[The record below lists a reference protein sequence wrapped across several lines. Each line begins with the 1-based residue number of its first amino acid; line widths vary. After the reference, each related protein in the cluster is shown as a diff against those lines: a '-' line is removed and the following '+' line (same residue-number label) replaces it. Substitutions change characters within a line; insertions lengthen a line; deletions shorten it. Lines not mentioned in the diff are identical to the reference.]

1 MKLSYIYLLCSLNS
15 VCSLGYALPICK
27 NCKHFMNNK
36 CKLFPRIDESK
47 SKPII
52 DYYYCSTTRK
62 FPSMCGYEGK
72 YYKDNNEQDDNL
84 FFEYLQNIKLD
95 NIKIDYLNGI

>member
-1 MKLSYIYLLCSLNS
+1 
-15 VCSLGYALPICK
+15 
-27 NCKHFMNNK
+27 MNNK

-72 YYKDNNEQDDNL
+72 YYKDNNDQDISL
-84 FFEYLQNIKLD
+84 FFEYLQKIKLD
-95 NIKIDYLNGI
+95 NMKLDNMKLDNMKLDKLDYLNGI